1 MLTMKLDHLIYFTQ
15 DDPHSIV
22 MELRAKGNRAAVLG
36 QHESFGTAN
45 ALLYADNVYNEWL
58 TVEDE
63 DKVRIAATDLPL
75 IAQYFHGQ
83 QTGDGWQ

>member
-1 MLTMKLDHLIYFTQ
+1 M
-15 DDPHSIV
+15 
-22 MELRAKGNRAAVLG
+22 
-36 QHESFGTAN
+36 
-45 ALLYADNVYNEWL
+45 YADNVYIEWL

-63 DKVRIAATDLPL
+63 DKARIAATNLPL